1 MATISRTRK
10 LIAAFAVLFAIGFL
24 ADNSTRATEQGAMT
38 LAQAQ
43 MKQAP
48 ATSSQAVKRTAPTK
62 LTAPGK
68 GIRKDCNG
76 QSSDDCCKGLDYCGC
91 LYPPMGG
98 KSPTACFAGEP
109 PKDKPK
115 N

>member
-1 MATISRTRK
+1 MARISGTGK
-10 LIAAFAVLFAIGFL
+10 LLIAFAVLFAIGFL
-24 ADNSTRATEQGAMT
+24 ADSSTRATEPGAMM

-48 ATSSQAVKRTAPTK
+48 AAPSTAVKRTAPTK

-68 GIRKDCNG
+68 GARKDCNG
-76 QSSDDCCKGLDYCGC
+76 QSSEECCKGLDYCGC

-98 KSPTACFAGEP
+98 KSPTACFAGE
-109 PKDKPK
+109 KPK